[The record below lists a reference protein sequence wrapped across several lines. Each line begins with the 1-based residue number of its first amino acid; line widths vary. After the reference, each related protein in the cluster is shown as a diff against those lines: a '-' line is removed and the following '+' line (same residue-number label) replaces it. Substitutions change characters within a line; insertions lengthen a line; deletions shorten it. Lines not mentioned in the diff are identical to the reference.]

1 MIGFYTPL
9 LILQA
14 FCLYHAYKNNVE
26 QRWYWFIIILPG
38 LGCLIYMY
46 HNFYNRN
53 NINTIAEGVKE
64 VVNSNY
70 KIEQLE
76 KALQFS
82 DNITN
87 KTNLADAYV
96 GNNRYTDAIVLY
108 KECLTGFMSDDPAL
122 RIKLLHA
129 SYLNKDYNS
138 VIQYGEALESEKRFV
153 EAEEKAG
160 YAWSQY
166 HTGNTAKAE
175 SLFES
180 MDKSF
185 KNYKQRAEFCKFLIA
200 INKPDVLKV
209 KLAELNEELEHMKGP
224 ERKFFRQDIKEIR
237 ELHASYIRN

>member
-1 MIGFYTPL
+1 
-9 LILQA
+9 
-14 FCLYHAYKNNVE
+14 
-26 QRWYWFIIILPG
+26 
-38 LGCLIYMY
+38 
-46 HNFYNRN
+46 
-53 NINTIAEGVKE
+53 
-64 VVNSNY
+64 
-70 KIEQLE
+70 
-76 KALQFS
+76 
-82 DNITN
+82 
-87 KTNLADAYV
+87 
-96 GNNRYTDAIVLY
+96 
-108 KECLTGFMSDDPAL
+108 MSDDPAL

-129 SYLNKDYNS
+129 SYLNKDYNA

-166 HTGNTAKAE
+166 HTGNIAKAE